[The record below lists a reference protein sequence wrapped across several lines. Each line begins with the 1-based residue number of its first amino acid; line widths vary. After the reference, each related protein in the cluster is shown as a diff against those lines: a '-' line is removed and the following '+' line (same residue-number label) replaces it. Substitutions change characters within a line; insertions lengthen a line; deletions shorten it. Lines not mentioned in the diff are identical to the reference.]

1 MWSKNNQIIH
11 SIVTGAVSLSDGTN
25 LNVGIQLNS
34 FVYITIVGW
43 YNGDAIE
50 SLGLAQTRP
59 QLLIHNVSKMKEAP
73 VQHLGLVITTGSKLC
88 SPSLQLC

>member
-1 MWSKNNQIIH
+1 MVQHSCLTYEGQSGSGMWSKNNQIIH

-50 SLGLAQTRP
+50 SLGLAP
-59 QLLIHNVSKMKEAP
+59 NP
-73 VQHLGLVITTGSKLC
+73 
-88 SPSLQLC
+88 PSAFDSQRV